1 MSTEFIYNFMKLSLA
16 EKQKQFKKFTVE
28 ELVIFWKEK
37 DKIYRE
43 VNRDTINE
51 KSKINSKIYY
61 QNNKDIITEKNKIYR
76 EKNRDKI
83 NEKRRMKYKIKSQE
97 L

>member
-43 VNRDTINE
+43 VNRDTIND
-51 KSKINSKIYY
+51 KNKIYY
-61 QNNKDIITEKNKIYR
+61 QNNKDILNEKNKIYR